1 MLICSASSPTPSS
14 SSSAAKVSGPETTSM
29 GSIAD
34 RMKALSGKG
43 MDVGTP
49 APDRRIGKDTG
60 VSHPP
65 VSAGLSR
72 MGAIHEAGPG
82 SARAQRSRSNSQAG
96 SEGQKQSP
104 TGSGSR
110 SRSSSI
116 KENKPIH
123 ITPLPPHEEHTTS
136 HASSSRAPP
145 VIAPKPK
152 LPVPPTHSQPLNQS
166 DTGASTSSTR
176 VNIGE
181 TQTPNTPRTEPK
193 PIAPVHSGPAPP
205 SAKSSKPPLPPIPQA
220 QHIGNNP
227 KPAPGPGPETN
238 GLSDFEKTFPSLDE
252 FGKQFADVPTSTP
265 KTNGIE
271 HKEDED
277 KYNFPDVPSGS
288 FPNLP
293 SVPSSRPGMATP
305 PHGSPPTGFAALRP
319 PHANGNGNGHDSPPL
334 PDTDRETKRPSSQ
347 PNLTKLDGRVDP
359 SIADGVTPPNHPA
372 PTLQDFRTPQQP
384 APNPMS
390 PQSTT
395 SPNGHG
401 NSPLPHSQPIAFPT
415 PQPTPASAS
424 RRSMPVPPTQPA
436 PVTKPKFPFS
446 NSVNCETLRSHF
458 LNPDVEMILLDV
470 RPEEE
475 YRRGVVGAEYEP
487 RGAKLRVI
495 WMDPTVLMR
504 SE

>member
-1 MLICSASSPTPSS
+1 
-14 SSSAAKVSGPETTSM
+14 M

-43 MDVGTP
+43 MDVGANVP
-49 APDRRIGKDTG
+49 ERRTAKETG

-72 MGAIHEAGPG
+72 MGAIHETGPG
-82 SARAQRSRSNSQAG
+82 HSNSRTQRSRSNSQVDG
-96 SEGQKQSP
+96 HEGQKPSP
-104 TGSGSR
+104 TGSGSGSGSR

-116 KENKPIH
+116 KENRPPIN
-123 ITPLPPHEEHTTS
+123 ITPLPAHEEHTS
-136 HASSSRAPP
+136 PHASSSRAPP

-152 LPVPPTHSQPLNQS
+152 LPIPPTQTHTQPIQPS
-166 DTGASTSSTR
+166 GTGASTSSTR

-181 TQTPNTPRTEPK
+181 TPNTPRTESI
-193 PIAPVHSGPAPP
+193 PIAPSHSGPAPQ

-220 QHIGNNP
+220 QHTGHNP
-227 KPAPGPGPETN
+227 KPGPGPETN

-252 FGKQFADVPTSTP
+252 FGKQFADVPPFTL
-265 KTNGIE
+265 KTNETSE
-271 HKEDED
+271 HKEEEEN
-277 KYNFPDVPSGS
+277 KYSFPDVPSGS

-305 PHGSPPTGFAALRP
+305 PHGSPPSGFAGLRP
-319 PHANGNGNGHDSPPL
+319 PHANGNGNGTGHDSPPL
-334 PDTDRETKRPSSQ
+334 PDTDRETKRPTSQ

-359 SIADGVTPPNHPA
+359 SIADGVTSPTHPA
-372 PTLQDFRTPQQP
+372 PTLQDFRTPLQP
-384 APNPMS
+384 TPNPMS

-395 SPNGHG
+395 SPNGH
-401 NSPLPHSQPIAFPT
+401 SPQPQPIAFPT
-415 PQPTPASAS
+415 PQPTPASAT
-424 RRSMPVPPTQPA
+424 RRPMPIPPSQQ
-436 PVTKPKFPFS
+436 VTPIAKPKFPFS
-446 NSVNCETLRSHF
+446 NSVNCETLRSYF